1 MSSQVKS
8 SRATTK
14 KVESSQAK
22 PSRVGQERS
31 SSKPIDVELES
42 VIVDGE
48 SETMSRGPSV
58 SQKRSDSTRTDGPS
72 NHGTGNQLARSQ
84 DTSSLLVGRISGH
97 ISGPVRLSRLG
108 GMHSLLATH
117 APYTAPAPYAIE
129 LPPSLRGA
137 RGLRVYEAC
146 SLMGALAGF
155 MSCAWPLLWG
165 SNMAPLYHSNVST
178 TMSGLGGF
186 AAAGVGAVLGSLAS
200 LRLANGCAWLLTRVK
215 SRPPLP
221 TALSSTRLATSAA
234 TSSLSS
240 VAGVR
245 CPVDGTA
252 GGAPAEI
259 GISSARGGCR
269 GCEVPVTSFKRPHF
283 KRLLSRL
290 LAQHPGAQ
298 VVAGGPAAMLSV
310 LEQDMAAIGTQGE
323 LVRLTRSL

>member
-1 MSSQVKS
+1 
-8 SRATTK
+8 
-14 KVESSQAK
+14 
-22 PSRVGQERS
+22 
-31 SSKPIDVELES
+31 
-42 VIVDGE
+42 
-48 SETMSRGPSV
+48 MSRGPPV
-58 SQKRSDSTRTDGPS
+58 SQEGYRVQETTSRGPPVSQERTDPTRTEGPS
-72 NHGTGNQLARSQ
+72 NHDAGNQLARSQ
-84 DTSSLLVGRISGH
+84 DTSSPCTGYRVQGTRSQDTSSPLVGHLSGY
-97 ISGPVRLSRLG
+97 ISGPIRLSLLG
-108 GMHSLLATH
+108 DMHSLLATH

-129 LPPSLRGA
+129 LPPGLRGA

-146 SLMGALAGF
+146 SLLGALVGF

-165 SNMAPLYHSNVST
+165 SNMAPLYRSNVST

-186 AAAGVGAVLGSLAS
+186 AAAGVSAILGSLAS

-215 SRPPLP
+215 SRPPPPLP
-221 TALSSTRLATSAA
+221 ATLSSTRLATSAA
-234 TSSLSS
+234 SSSLSS

-290 LAQHPGAQ
+290 LAQHPSAQ